1 MKKKDYSLSIKCFL
15 WKTKTNY
22 KGISILFLILLFSFI
37 VYGMKVKLEE
47 IKFVKNIVLFIV
59 EIMQFICSFV
69 IVLMIY
75 KIFKSVK
82 IRWLEPLLL
91 VLHCQSKIN
100 ILHIK
105 WDLFCF
111 EILFY
116 TVQSFL
122 RNWNF
127 SLWLRLKK
135 ANKWKLDIVVED
147 RNFQNYFV
155 LLNWK

>member
-91 VLHCQSKIN
+91 RTCPSLPVKNKYFAYQVRP
-100 ILHIK
+100 
-105 WDLFCF
+105 
-111 EILFY
+111 ILF
-116 TVQSFL
+116 
-122 RNWNF
+122 WNSVLYCSIF
-127 SLWLRLKK
+127 S
-135 ANKWKLDIVVED
+135 
-147 RNFQNYFV
+147 
-155 LLNWK
+155 